1 MLWYIIA
8 NEQRKSKVNIKK
20 KQNQKEE
27 QSLKA
32 RRTMK
37 KTNEKGVTLIALSIT
52 IILMVMLAVIT
63 INSTQ
68 TSDDLVETEETIS
81 KDYNNQMT
89 QHMKDINTLT
99 KNINKTTG
107 K

>member
-1 MLWYIIA
+1 
-8 NEQRKSKVNIKK
+8 
-20 KQNQKEE
+20 
-27 QSLKA
+27 
-32 RRTMK
+32 MK

>member
-1 MLWYIIA
+1 M
-8 NEQRKSKVNIKK
+8 
-20 KQNQKEE
+20 
-27 QSLKA
+27 KA